1 MGRPELEDV
10 TSTRLTLRAE
20 IEKEIESI
28 IIQCGFR
35 RIVTKSTI
43 NEKEVNDGDCEG
55 VVVTDAITSW
65 NRSLRLYERV
75 EQ

>member
-43 NEKEVNDGDCEG
+43 NEKEVNCGDGEG
-55 VVVTDAITSW
+55 VG
-65 NRSLRLYERV
+65 
-75 EQ
+75 